1 MTARDDRFREACVDA
16 GAYGAV
22 ALNRLTRDVIAGYA
36 YDGIAKPALLDLL
49 LGTVR
54 PSGALTQLCGG
65 SPPSA
70 ARELY
75 VAGVDRALYC
85 MVLDRGEVIVVAA
98 PAAMSVALGWT
109 LVRGLAATEQV
120 R

>member
-1 MTARDDRFREACVDA
+1 MTARDDRFRDACVDA
-16 GAYGAV
+16 GAFGAV
-22 ALNRLTRDVIAGYA
+22 ALHRVTRAVIAGFA

-65 SPPSA
+65 SPPSS

-85 MVLDRGEVIVVAA
+85 TVLERGEVIMVAA
-98 PAAMSVALGWT
+98 PATMSVALGWT
-109 LVRGLAATEQV
+109 LVRGLAATEPA

>member
-1 MTARDDRFREACVDA
+1 MTARDDRFRDACVDA

-22 ALNRLTRDVIAGYA
+22 ALDRATRAVIAGFA

-49 LGTVR
+49 LGAVR

-75 VAGVDRALYC
+75 VAGVERALYC
-85 MVLDRGEVIVVAA
+85 MVLERGEVIVVAA
-98 PAAMSVALGWT
+98 PATMSVALGWT
-109 LVRGLAATEQV
+109 LVRGLAATEHA